1 MSFFRQSSWMMLC
14 NTLAGVLMFGVHI
27 LAPSMLV
34 QAGEYGLF
42 IALLGVLNVMMS
54 FTPGIQTVFT
64 YEAVA
69 AGDGEARQNLVRYAM
84 GVIKVTTWFWVMLVV
99 LIMLWRKQVMSFYK
113 MEEPWALGI
122 TLVAGLLQLWLPVA
136 MGMLQGFQRFSWL
149 GWALLTNGG
158 GRLLA
163 AVTFVALLGG
173 AASSAMLGALTGVAF
188 ACFVSLIP
196 LRFLLETRGGRPVQ
210 WMPWIRRML
219 PLALAPVVFQLMM
232 SADLVFFRSILN
244 LEESDFY
251 GIAGTLG
258 RGLVMLLGPLAGV
271 MFPKL
276 IQSNRDGKAN
286 VLLWNTLLGTL
297 VIGGLVCL
305 FFVGLAWGWPNV
317 VNALKESSGNGA
329 AGGFIARVLAKEQGL
344 GFAMDLLPWFAAGML
359 CLCFSNVLLSN
370 LLAYQQYRVLAI
382 PFIIVL
388 GYVICLAT
396 LPQNGKHLVQ
406 LIFLFNLLL
415 MVVLMGLVFW
425 TGTWRGASSQAMD
438 R

>member
-14 NTLAGVLMFGVHI
+14 NTLAGLLMFGVHI
-27 LAPSMLV
+27 LAPSMLG

-42 IALLGVLNVMMS
+42 AALLGVLNVMMS
-54 FTPGIQTVFT
+54 LTPGIQTVFT

-69 AGDGEARQNLVRYAM
+69 ADSREARQLLVRYAF
-84 GVIKVTTWFWVMLVV
+84 GVFKTTSCLWLVLVV
-99 LIMLWRKQVMSFYK
+99 LVVLYRKQVMGFYK

-122 TLVAGLLQLWLPVA
+122 TLVAGLLQLWLPVS
-136 MGMLQGFQRFSWL
+136 MGVLQGFQKFSWL

-158 GRLLA
+158 VRLLA
-163 AVTFVALLGG
+163 AMMFVMWLGG
-173 AASSAMLGALTGVAF
+173 AAYSVMLGALTGVVL
-188 ACFVSLIP
+188 ACCISIIP
-196 LRFLLETRGGRPVQ
+196 LRFLLEKGSGSRVV

-232 SADLVFFRSILN
+232 SADLIFFRSILN

-286 VLLWNTLLGTL
+286 ALLLKTLLGTL
-297 VIGGLVCL
+297 VIGGLVC
-305 FFVGLAWGWPNV
+305 FFFMGLARAWPELL
-317 VNALKESSGNGA
+317 NALSHTSAEGA
-329 AGGFIARVLAKEQGL
+329 VGGFAARVVAKEQGL
-344 GFAMDLLPWFAAGML
+344 GYAMELLPWFAVGML

-370 LLAYQQYRVLAI
+370 LLAYQKYRVLVF
-382 PFIIVL
+382 PCIIVL

-396 LPQNGKHLVQ
+396 LPQTGKHLVQ

-415 MVVLMGLVFW
+415 MMVLMGLVFW
-425 TGTWRGASSQAMD
+425 TGTWRGTSTQPMD

>member
-173 AASSAMLGALTGVAF
+173 AASSAMLGTLTGVAF

-219 PLALAPVVFQLMM
+219 PLALSPVVFQLMM

-244 LEESDFY
+244 LGESNFY
-251 GIAGTLG
+251 GIAGTLR
-258 RGLVMLLGPLAGV
+258 RG
-271 MFPKL
+271 
-276 IQSNRDGKAN
+276 
-286 VLLWNTLLGTL
+286 
-297 VIGGLVCL
+297 
-305 FFVGLAWGWPNV
+305 
-317 VNALKESSGNGA
+317 
-329 AGGFIARVLAKEQGL
+329 
-344 GFAMDLLPWFAAGML
+344 
-359 CLCFSNVLLSN
+359 
-370 LLAYQQYRVLAI
+370 
-382 PFIIVL
+382 
-388 GYVICLAT
+388 
-396 LPQNGKHLVQ
+396 
-406 LIFLFNLLL
+406 
-415 MVVLMGLVFW
+415 
-425 TGTWRGASSQAMD
+425 
-438 R
+438 